1 MTGGK
6 PGKQDYTAREIL
18 LAAAARAVLS
28 ALREPVEQRRLSPT
42 AVATLR
48 VLEAALD
55 PYSFELPAPLH
66 PPDK

>member
-6 PGKQDYTAREIL
+6 TDKRDYTAREIL

-28 ALREPVEQRRLSPT
+28 VLREPVEQRRLSPT
-42 AVATLR
+42 AIATLR

-55 PYSFELPAPLH
+55 PYSFELPALLP